1 MSKKV
6 IDNIATGARIKE
18 LLKEKGI
25 TPQDVQRELELE
37 CPQSVYAWISDKR
50 KSIPSL
56 DNMVLLSILLD
67 TPIEEILV
75 LRDFD

>member
-6 IDNIATGARIKE
+6 IDNIATGERIRE
-18 LLKEKGI
+18 LLAQKGL

-56 DNMVLLSILLD
+56 DNMVSLSILLGVQ
-67 TPIEEILV
+67 IEDILV
-75 LRDFD
+75 FRELN

>member
-6 IDNIATGARIKE
+6 IDNIATGERIRE
-18 LLKEKGI
+18 LLAQKGL

-56 DNMVLLSILLD
+56 DNMVSLSVLLGVQ
-67 TPIEEILV
+67 IEDILV
-75 LRDFD
+75 FRDLN

>member
-6 IDNIATGARIKE
+6 IDNIATGERIRE
-18 LLKEKGI
+18 LLTQKGL

-56 DNMVLLSILLD
+56 DNMVSLSILLGVQ
-67 TPIEEILV
+67 IEDILV
-75 LRDFD
+75 FRDLN